1 MDGGSESG
9 ERIHDEEKHLDAS
22 AESQHSAQDD
32 PAASELNLRSI
43 GVLCAG
49 SLGLFVT
56 VGFMNAYGVFQQYY
70 TAHYLP
76 DESNFQISWIGS
88 FASFILFAFAAP
100 AGFLTDRVGP
110 TVPIAIGSVLE
121 IFAVMMISLS
131 KKYYQFF
138 LSQGVLLGIGMSM
151 VAIPVTVVI
160 PMHFKKHRALAQGF
174 TIAGSSLGGVIW
186 PIALDQLLN
195 KDGIS
200 FGWSLRIVGFIM
212 LPLCAV
218 VILCTQKPAAKKDPS
233 ETQGQAKPKEKTK
246 KDLSCLK
253 HPSYILLCLGLAF
266 SFFGFFTPL
275 FYVSTYGVSLGI
287 SESTSFYL
295 LSALNAA
302 SLFGRILPGLVAD
315 KLGPFNVL
323 FCASIGSA
331 IVTFCWTAAT
341 SLAGLIVWS
350 IAYGF
355 ISGAI
360 LSLQLVC
367 ATTLT
372 TDESHG
378 AGVGIVM
385 ASVSLTGLFGTPI
398 AGELVKSGYLAL
410 SCFAAA
416 TLLVGGVLLG
426 LARLAKDRRLFVKV

>member
-1 MDGGSESG
+1 MEAGSEPS
-9 ERIHDEEKHLDAS
+9 ESIHDEKQVDAS
-22 AESQHSAQDD
+22 AESQLSAQEEK
-32 PAASELNLRSI
+32 AASEFNFRSI

-76 DESNFQISWIGS
+76 NESNFQISWIGS
-88 FASFILFAFAAP
+88 FASFACFAFAAP
-100 AGFLTDRVGP
+100 AGFLTDRTGP
-110 TVPIAIGSVLE
+110 TVPIAIGSVCE
-121 IFAVMMISLS
+121 IVAVFMVSLS
-131 KKYYQFF
+131 RKYYQFF

-151 VAIPVTVVI
+151 IAIPVTVVI
-160 PMHFKKHRALAQGF
+160 PMHFKKHRALAQGC

-200 FGWSLRIVGFIM
+200 FGWSLRIVGFTMI
-212 LPLCAV
+212 PLCAV
-218 VILCTQKPAAKKDPS
+218 VILCTQKPQKK
-233 ETQGQAKPKEKTK
+233 K
-246 KDLSCLK
+246 KDLSGLK
-253 HPSYILLCLGLAF
+253 HPSYILLCAGLAF
-266 SFFGFFTPL
+266 SFFGFFSPL
-275 FYVSTYGVSLGI
+275 FFVTTYGVSLGI

-302 SLFGRILPGLVAD
+302 SLFGRILPGIVAD

-323 FCASIGSA
+323 VCATFGSA

-378 AGVGIVM
+378 AGVGMVM

-398 AGELVKSGYLAL
+398 AGELVKGGYLAL

-426 LARLAKDRRLFVKV
+426 LARLAKDKRLLVKV